1 MNEKVEGLL
10 EQLRDAIH
18 EAIADSWSVAQVMA
32 ELEKECCSPTFWV
45 DVALAEPTPSEAF
58 VFTDFDRQFLQA
70 IRVTN
75 FA

>member
-18 EAIADSWSVAQVMA
+18 EAIANSWSVAQVMV
-32 ELEKECCSPTFWV
+32 ELEKEGCCPAFCV
-45 DVALAEPTPSEAF
+45 DVALPEPTPSEAA

-75 FA
+75 FS